1 LIAAACHCQQDVG
14 FSAFSAF
21 SVRKVWRTRGSEL
34 ERFLQSHGI
43 SSVQLGTQSGVLCEQ
58 LNVNLLHFRQ
68 LPPASCSS
76 RLHNESPFISF
87 SSFHFCFFFM
97 EYIFFLRFPPLEKK
111 SINMQTSLAE
121 LPNFDYEG

>member
-1 LIAAACHCQQDVG
+1 MIAAACHCQQDVG
-14 FSAFSAF
+14 FSAF

-76 RLHNESPFISF
+76 PLHNESPFISF